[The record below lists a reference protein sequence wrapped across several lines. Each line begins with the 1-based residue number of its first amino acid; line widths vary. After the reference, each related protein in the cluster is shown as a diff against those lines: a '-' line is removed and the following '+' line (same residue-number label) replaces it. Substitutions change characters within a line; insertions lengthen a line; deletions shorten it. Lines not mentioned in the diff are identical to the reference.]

1 MIYRSNK
8 LRKLEQ
14 DYFETQDPKERRKI
28 YELIEKEDR
37 EEYLANLL
45 GLTIAGIF
53 LLIVV
58 AVWSLLN
65 DKGLWLYN

>member
-1 MIYRSNK
+1 MLTYRSNK

-14 DYFETQDPKERRKI
+14 DYFETQDPKERQRI
-28 YELIEKEDR
+28 HQELEKEDR

-45 GLTIAGIF
+45 GLTIAGLF
-53 LLIVV
+53 LAIVV

-65 DKGLWLYN
+65 DKGL

>member
-1 MIYRSNK
+1 MLTYRSNK

-14 DYFETQDPKERRKI
+14 DYFKTEDPKERRKI

-45 GLTIAGIF
+45 GLTIAGLF
-53 LLIVV
+53 LAIVV

-65 DKGLWLYN
+65 DKGL

>member
-1 MIYRSNK
+1 MTYRSK
-8 LRKLEQ
+8 RMQQLER

-45 GLTIAGIF
+45 GLTIAGLF
-53 LLIVV
+53 LAIVV

-65 DKGLWLYN
+65 NYVK

>member
-1 MIYRSNK
+1 MKTSRSKQLEREYFAAKESGSPERVERIYK
-8 LRKLEQ
+8 Q
-14 DYFETQDPKERRKI
+14 
-28 YELIEKEDR
+28 IEKEDR

-65 DKGLWLYN
+65 NHGI

>member
-14 DYFETQDPKERRKI
+14 EYFEAKESGSPERVERI
-28 YELIEKEDR
+28 YKQIEKEDR

-65 DKGLWLYN
+65 DKGL

>member
-14 DYFETQDPKERRKI
+14 DYFETQDPKDRRKI

-45 GLTIAGIF
+45 SLTTAGIF

-65 DKGLWLYN
+65 DKGI

>member
-1 MIYRSNK
+1 MLTYRSNK

-14 DYFETQDPKERRKI
+14 DYFETQDPKERQRI
-28 YELIEKEDR
+28 HQELEKEDR

-45 GLTIAGIF
+45 GLTIAGLF
-53 LLIVV
+53 LAIVV

-65 DKGLWLYN
+65 DKGI

>member
-1 MIYRSNK
+1 MMIYRSK
-8 LRKLEQ
+8 RMKELEKQ
-14 DYFETQDPKERRKI
+14 YFQTECPKERHRI
-28 YELIEKEDR
+28 HQELEKEDR

-53 LLIVV
+53 LAIVV

-65 DKGLWLYN
+65 QQGL

>member
-1 MIYRSNK
+1 MMTYRSNK
-8 LRKLEQ
+8 LQKLEQ
-14 DYFETQDPKERRKI
+14 DYFQTECPKERRKI
-28 YELIEKEDR
+28 YKLIEKEDR

-65 DKGLWLYN
+65 DKGI

>member
-1 MIYRSNK
+1 MIYRSK
-8 LRKLEQ
+8 RMQQLER

-28 YELIEKEDR
+28 HELIEKEDR

-45 GLTIAGIF
+45 GLTIAGLF
-53 LLIVV
+53 LAIVV

-65 DKGLWLYN
+65 NHGI